1 MGRQLKIPTNQ
12 PGLLS
17 TMKQKILGRRNEN
30 RDYNNNNHD
39 DDVGGVV
46 GGGDHNKNGDGANDD
61 YARDDREEK
70 LRALL
75 GAAQLNE

>member
-1 MGRQLKIPTNQ
+1 
-12 PGLLS
+12 
-17 TMKQKILGRRNEN
+17 MKQKILGRRNEN

-46 GGGDHNKNGDGANDD
+46 GGGDHNKNGDGADD